1 MQSGE
6 EELKSLRWDTIL
18 QCLDSSV
25 IEVLGYHFVREIIG
39 FIPVC
44 SLQTL
49 FLKAIIKSIN
59 DKESYNVEHQEY
71 TAIYLLKLGITKI
84 FRKLKRILW

>member
-6 EELKSLRWDTIL
+6 EKLKSLRWDTIL

-39 FIPVC
+39 FIPDC

-49 FLKAIIKSIN
+49 FLKAVIKSTN
-59 DKESYNVEHQEY
+59 DNQSYNVEHQEY

-84 FRKLKRILW
+84 FRKLKRIPW